1 VINKHSGWIEL
12 QLKPAISTE
21 NKSCV
26 TQLQWRPRPGQWCSQ
41 GWKFRAVAETC
52 SHYPRRMLLA
62 VAGQLT
68 QEAQIY
74 FQHKDCG
81 ASPSNH
87 EQALQTTPQLA
98 NTADSWHFGCPRKLR
113 FILKLHVKGDRETAL
128 PMQMVVLKCCGV
140 KNSSKD
146 RASPMLSL
154 VKKAQCGLN
163 LSKVPSQ
170 TSLISQRRKDH

>member
-1 VINKHSGWIEL
+1 
-12 QLKPAISTE
+12 
-21 NKSCV
+21 
-26 TQLQWRPRPGQWCSQ
+26 
-41 GWKFRAVAETC
+41 
-52 SHYPRRMLLA
+52 M
-62 VAGQLT
+62 
-68 QEAQIY
+68 
-74 FQHKDCG
+74 
-81 ASPSNH
+81 NH

-146 RASPMLSL
+146 RALPMLSL
-154 VKKAQCGLN
+154 VQEAQCGLN

-170 TSLISQRRKDH
+170 KINQTRFVLFLESHLYRKFVVQVNQM

>member
-1 VINKHSGWIEL
+1 MGHS
-12 QLKPAISTE
+12 P
-21 NKSCV
+21 V
-26 TQLQWRPRPGQWCSQ
+26 
-41 GWKFRAVAETC
+41 
-52 SHYPRRMLLA
+52 
-62 VAGQLT
+62 
-68 QEAQIY
+68 
-74 FQHKDCG
+74 
-81 ASPSNH
+81 NH

-170 TSLISQRRKDH
+170 TALLSRRKKLNVSNQQLQKHSFTLSSRTGNKTNVMSRSLSSARATGMAMSQANASSLYVMAQLMCHATNDKD

>member
-1 VINKHSGWIEL
+1 MG
-12 QLKPAISTE
+12 P
-21 NKSCV
+21 
-26 TQLQWRPRPGQWCSQ
+26 
-41 GWKFRAVAETC
+41 
-52 SHYPRRMLLA
+52 
-62 VAGQLT
+62 
-68 QEAQIY
+68 
-74 FQHKDCG
+74 
-81 ASPSNH
+81 SPSNH

-128 PMQMVVLKCCGV
+128 PMLMVVLKCCGV

-146 RASPMLSL
+146 RALPMLSL

-170 TSLISQRRKDH
+170 RSLISHRKTSVNPNKSHETIGSH

>member
-1 VINKHSGWIEL
+1 MFAGTEILSGSRDLLSLPEKDAVGGCWPIDSRSER
-12 QLKPAISTE
+12 IFST
-21 NKSCV
+21 KIV
-26 TQLQWRPRPGQWCSQ
+26 GP
-41 GWKFRAVAETC
+41 
-52 SHYPRRMLLA
+52 
-62 VAGQLT
+62 
-68 QEAQIY
+68 
-74 FQHKDCG
+74 
-81 ASPSNH
+81 SPSNH

-128 PMQMVVLKCCGV
+128 PMLMVVLKCCGV

-146 RASPMLSL
+146 RALPMLSL

-170 TSLISQRRKDH
+170 T